1 MHKLLLVACL
11 VAAPVFAQD
20 GGVALIP
27 RNLLFGN
34 PEKTRPTVSPDGKSL
49 AWLAPDE
56 KNVLQVWVNDAI
68 VTADKKR
75 GIRNFSWSEDS
86 KSILYGQ
93 DADGDENFHVF
104 QVELATKNVRDL
116 TPWQGVRAGI
126 LATSNKQPNV
136 LLVTANVRDR
146 KFHDVYRVQL
156 DTGAATLD
164 TQNPGDVNGWGVDAQ
179 FNVRAAIATTKEG
192 GTEIRVRET
201 VKAPW
206 KALVTVGLEENV
218 EFIDFTED
226 GKSVVLNTSINSD
239 TQRLVEKNL
248 KSGAERLLASS
259 DKSDV
264 SDVIGY
270 PSKRGVRAA
279 SIDVNGRN
287 VWVATEPSMKSELEA
302 IDAAIAGDFWVV
314 SMDAADT
321 RWILV
326 ESRDNGPQRFW
337 NWDRKAK
344 KAEVLFTAQ
353 PKLEGLPLAE
363 MKPVNITARDGLV
376 LPSYLTLPVGKA
388 AKNLPMVLLV
398 HGGPWGR
405 DMWGYH
411 PTVQWLANRG
421 YAVLQ
426 VNFRASTGFGKKFLN
441 AGNRQWGL
449 AMHDDLI
456 DAVNWAVKEGVAD
469 PKQVA
474 IMGGSYG
481 GYATLAGLAF
491 TPEQFKCGVDIV
503 GPSNLFTLMST
514 IPPYWAAFKAQMIKR
529 MGDPDNAA
537 DKELL
542 TRASPLFAASKIKVP
557 LLIGQGANDPR
568 VKVAESEQIVS
579 AMEKNGLPVTYV
591 VYPDEGH
598 GFARPENRIDFYA
611 RSEEFLAKCLGGRAE
626 PLTKI
631 EGATAQVKVV
641 AKKK

>member
-27 RNLLFGN
+27 RSLLFGN
-34 PEKTRPTVSPDGKSL
+34 PEKTRPSVSPDGKSL
-49 AWLAPDE
+49 AFLAPDE

-75 GIRNFSWSEDS
+75 GIRNYSWSEDS

-126 LATSNKQPNV
+126 LSTSNKQPNV

-156 DTGAATLD
+156 DTGAAALD
-164 TQNPGDVNGWGVDAQ
+164 TQNPGDVSGWGVDAQ

-192 GTEIRVRET
+192 GTEIRIRET

-248 KSGAERLLASS
+248 KSGAERALASS

-270 PSKRGVRAA
+270 PTKHGVRAA

-287 VWVATEPSMKSELEA
+287 VWVPTEPSMKSELEA
-302 IDAAIAGDFWVV
+302 IDAAIAGDFWIV
-314 SMDAADT
+314 SMDAADS
-321 RWILV
+321 RWILM

-337 NWDRKAK
+337 NWDRKTK
-344 KAEVLFTAQ
+344 KAEALFTAQ

-388 AKNLPMVLLV
+388 PKNLPMVLLV

-405 DMWGYH
+405 DMWGYN
-411 PTVQWLANRG
+411 PSVQWLANRG

-456 DAVNWAVKEGVAD
+456 DSVSWAVKEGFVD

-491 TPEQFKCGVDIV
+491 TPDQFKCGVDIV

-514 IPPYWAAFKAQMIKR
+514 IPPYWASFKAQMVKR
-529 MGDPDNAA
+529 MGDPDVAA
-537 DKELL
+537 DKDLL
-542 TRASPLFAASKIKVP
+542 TKASPLFAASKIKSP

-579 AMEKNGLPVTYV
+579 AMEKNGLAVTYV

-611 RSEEFLAKCLGGRAE
+611 RSEEFLAKCLGGRSE

-631 EGATAQVKVV
+631 EGSTAQVKVV